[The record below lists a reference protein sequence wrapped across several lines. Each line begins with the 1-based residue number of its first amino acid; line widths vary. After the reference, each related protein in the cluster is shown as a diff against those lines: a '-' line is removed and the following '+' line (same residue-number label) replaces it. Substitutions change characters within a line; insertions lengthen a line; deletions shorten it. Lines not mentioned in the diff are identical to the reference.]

1 MNLVK
6 YVDNLTIFLAVFMH
20 LSVTAFQAFIGFGFL
35 MFLPFCLSEKKRSIN
50 WRLILTAFIVQNAL
64 FLIISYVPI
73 INSGLSHVSK
83 GVLNLL
89 DYAGEGAKFAFGDFA
104 DMKKYGFV
112 FLIVILPTLIFFGAL
127 IGALYFF
134 GVIQFIIGVLAF
146 VLRKTVKLS
155 GVESLILIA
164 DIFLGQ
170 TEGPIV
176 IGPYIKSMTR
186 SELALAFTAGLANM
200 SGSTLGIYLSF
211 LSKGNPTESLI
222 FANYLVT
229 AGVMNAVSAI
239 IFAKLLFPETDFEN
253 VSSEKIKITA
263 HFNSSFIE
271 SVFQGAIT
279 GMKIGATM
287 ITVLIAVISLVHM
300 IDGVLGWFGGLIHIN
315 GYINSSTNGVFTS
328 FSLEY
333 ILGQIFRVFAFFM
346 GVNWG
351 ETLNVGSLLGQKVA
365 INEIIAYD
373 SLGAMKSAKVISE
386 HSIFISTFA
395 LGSFSNFSSIGIS
408 LGVLSVLAPTR
419 QKELTEI
426 AWKCLFGAVLAG
438 FMTAA
443 IAGFWHGIL
452 G

>member
-1 MNLVK
+1 
-6 YVDNLTIFLAVFMH
+6 MH
-20 LSVTAFQAFIGFGFL
+20 LSFTAIQALFGFVFL
-35 MFLPFCLSEKKRSIN
+35 IFLPFCFSENKRAIN
-50 WRLILTAFIVQNAL
+50 WRLVITAFIVQNLL
-64 FLIISYVPI
+64 FLLISYVPF
-73 INSGLSHVSK
+73 INTGLGHVSK

-104 DMKKYGFV
+104 NIKKYGFV
-112 FLIVILPTLIFFGAL
+112 FIIVIVPTLIFFGAL

-134 GVIQFIIGVLAF
+134 GVIQFIIGVLALC
-146 VLRKTVKLS
+146 LRKAVRLS

-176 IGPYIKSMTR
+176 IGPYIKNMTR

-211 LSKGNPTESLI
+211 LSAGDPKEALI

-239 IFAKLLFPETDFEN
+239 IFAKLIFPETNFEN

-279 GMKIGATM
+279 GMKIGVTM
-287 ITVLIAVISLVHM
+287 ITILIAVISMVHM
-300 IDGVLGWFGGLIHIN
+300 IDGILGWLGALIHV
-315 GYINSSTNGVFTS
+315 NSIISSSSDGVFKS
-328 FSLEY
+328 LSLEY

-346 GVNWG
+346 GVNWS
-351 ETLNVGSLLGQKVA
+351 ETINVGSLLGQKVA
-365 INEIIAYD
+365 INEIIAYG
-373 SLGAMKSAKVISE
+373 SLGAMKTAHVISE

-395 LGSFSNFSSIGIS
+395 LGSFSNLSSVGIS
-408 LGVLSVLAPTR
+408 LGVLSVLAPSR

-438 FMTAA
+438 FMTATV
-443 IAGFWHGIL
+443 AGFWHGLL